1 MKALRFDD
9 PRLPRLMQEGAILS
23 GYGVGFGEPDGYLL
37 MDDEDE
43 PVAVQP
49 QEEEEL
55 EPAAWTRARAM
66 EEIEARDRRREMM

>member
-1 MKALRFDD
+1 MRTIRFDD
-9 PRLPRLMQEGAILS
+9 PRLPRLMQSGAILS

-49 QEEEEL
+49 QEEEP
-55 EPAAWTRARAM
+55 EPAAWTNARAA
-66 EEIEARDRRREMM
+66 EEIEAQDRRREMM

>member
-1 MKALRFDD
+1 MKTIRFDD

-23 GYGVGFGEPDGYLL
+23 GYGVAGCEPDGYLL
-37 MDDEDE
+37 MDDE

-49 QEEEEL
+49 DEPEEL
-55 EPAAWTRARAM
+55 EPAAWTNARAA